1 MSVRME
7 KVGEE
12 IKNKLNSAMSR
23 DLSEIAG
30 LGLVTITKVLMTPDL
45 KIARIYLSFLG
56 NKEPIDTC
64 LEKINNKKKH
74 IRYLLAKQIVL
85 RYMPDLVFYHDDT
98 LEYADK
104 MTKLLNEVKE
114 QDESLHKDNPSVS
127 ESNESNESNDSNL
140 TNVSDK

>member
-12 IKNKLNSAMSR
+12 IKNKLNFVMSK
-23 DLSEIAG
+23 DLSEISG

-45 KIARIYLSFLG
+45 KIAKVYLSFLG

-64 LEKINNKKKH
+64 LERINNKKKH
-74 IRYLLAKQIVL
+74 IRYLLARQIVL
-85 RYMPDLVFYHDDT
+85 RYMPDLNFYHDDT
-98 LEYADK
+98 AEYADK

-114 QDESLHKDNPSVS
+114 KDELLHKDKPQIP
-127 ESNESNESNDSNL
+127 ETEE
-140 TNVSDK
+140 

>member
-12 IKNKLNSAMSR
+12 IKNKLNFVMSK
-23 DLSEIAG
+23 DLSEISG

-45 KIARIYLSFLG
+45 KIAKVYLSFLG

-74 IRYLLAKQIVL
+74 IRYLLAKQIIL
-85 RYMPDLVFYHDDT
+85 RFMPDLNFYHDDT
-98 LEYADK
+98 AEYADK

-114 QDESLHKDNPSVS
+114 QDELLHKDKPQVR
-127 ESNESNESNDSNL
+127 ETDE
-140 TNVSDK
+140 